1 MAAEQGDIQA
11 QAWLSDIH
19 IHYED
24 FRNYEQAVRWARKAA
39 LRGNAGALVALSR
52 LSLEGRGM
60 PKDEIEA
67 YAYINLAASKDETF
81 RGYFSELESRLPANV
96 RFAGQQRTKQ
106 LQKELEDEDLQRALN
121 ADKDKSPKKGA

>member
-1 MAAEQGDIQA
+1 
-11 QAWLSDIH
+11 
-19 IHYED
+19 
-24 FRNYEQAVRWARKAA
+24 
-39 LRGNAGALVALSR
+39 
-52 LSLEGRGM
+52 M

-67 YAYINLAASKDETF
+67 YAYINLAASKDEAF
-81 RGYFSELESRLPANV
+81 RGYFNELESKLPPNV